1 MGRLGPLAELGRGE
15 ARTHLDHA
23 DKSDEWPSAAHAGGL
38 QQAEPGPTAD
48 GQRQVAALLVAL

>member
-48 GQRQVAALLVAL
+48 GQR